1 MGPQCKEYRIYRIS
15 PREPLNKKQQEENQ
29 HKTKTAIATNNEAVE
44 KAYTTAVIIANVSSI
59 EKMYGTFKETGN
71 YLQDNMQEKE
81 KSTKHVIDSTW
92 VLDLVYNRFK

>member
-1 MGPQCKEYRIYRIS
+1 MTPRKFILKIKKIRSFKRKKKITENSVGPQCKEYRIYRIS

-59 EKMYGTFKETGN
+59 EKM
-71 YLQDNMQEKE
+71 
-81 KSTKHVIDSTW
+81 
-92 VLDLVYNRFK
+92 